1 MIRRSHSQRRD
12 RQRCVTN
19 DELLGLQAGVAFSPS
34 IPSKR
39 RGAKPE
45 SQGERTAHIVCGLS
59 TGSRA
64 QEVEMNDLRDL
75 FWQRGYSAPDALTLA
90 VRCGATGE
98 LVGFVKL
105 QEAMALRDT

>member
-1 MIRRSHSQRRD
+1 
-12 RQRCVTN
+12 
-19 DELLGLQAGVAFSPS
+19 
-34 IPSKR
+34 
-39 RGAKPE
+39 
-45 SQGERTAHIVCGLS
+45 
-59 TGSRA
+59 
-64 QEVEMNDLRDL
+64 MNDLRDL